1 VWNKE
6 NRFTGSKN
14 IPLSA
19 KGREEARFA
28 ARKMKGLMIH
38 AAFSSELRRAEET
51 RDIIMAEL
59 KCENIILES
68 NKALNEKNFGLL
80 EGKNKDEM
88 RLKYGDDKIEMWRK
102 SFYATPPCGESLRD
116 ITPRVQTFYT
126 KRIIPLLKSGKN
138 VLLVGHSNSLK
149 AIIMYV
155 EKLDGEGI
163 YNVML
168 KNAEPLVYKLDE
180 ELNVLKRSYL

>member
-1 VWNKE
+1 MWNKE

-28 ARKMKGLMIH
+28 ACKMKGLMIH

-102 SFYATPPCGESLRD
+102 SFYATPPGGESLRD
-116 ITPRVQTFYT
+116 ITPRVQTFYK

-168 KNAEPLVYKLDE
+168 KNAAPLVYELDG